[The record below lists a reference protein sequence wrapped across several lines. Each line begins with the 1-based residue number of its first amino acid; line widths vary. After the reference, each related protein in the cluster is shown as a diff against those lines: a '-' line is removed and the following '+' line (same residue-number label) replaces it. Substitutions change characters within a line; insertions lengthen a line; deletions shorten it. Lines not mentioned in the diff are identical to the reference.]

1 MRNKTTKE
9 EEEEEEE
16 EEESLGMEILKR
28 MRS

>member
-1 MRNKTTKE
+1 MRNKTTK